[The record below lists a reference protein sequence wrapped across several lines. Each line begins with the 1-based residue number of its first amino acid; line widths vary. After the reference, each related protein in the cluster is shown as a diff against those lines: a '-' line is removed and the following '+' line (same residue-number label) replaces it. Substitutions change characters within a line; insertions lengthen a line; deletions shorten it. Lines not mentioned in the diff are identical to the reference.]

1 MQVLFAQKK
10 KTYLSNSKSIFF
22 FSEGLEQYCPKGV
35 EVYNDKH
42 PSGHWNY
49 GGFADSIR
57 VDHRFVFHVPEA
69 IPSEFAAPLLCAGQ
83 TVYSPLKKFTKP
95 GDTIGVIGIGG

>member
-1 MQVLFAQKK
+1 M
-10 KTYLSNSKSIFF
+10 
-22 FSEGLEQYCPKGV
+22 